1 MMNITR
7 FAGLSITAPV
17 STGFGDKARVDVS
30 LVNFCA
36 S

>member
-1 MMNITR
+1 MNITR
-7 FAGLSITAPV
+7 FAGISITERV
-17 STGFGDKARVDVS
+17 SSGYGDKARVDVS